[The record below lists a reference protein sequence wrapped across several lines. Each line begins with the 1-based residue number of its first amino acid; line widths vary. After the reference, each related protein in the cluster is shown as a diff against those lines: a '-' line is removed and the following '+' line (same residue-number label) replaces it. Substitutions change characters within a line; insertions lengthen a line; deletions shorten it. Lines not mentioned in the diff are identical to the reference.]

1 MRIDANIIV
10 GSPPLG
16 ADAQYIRES
25 GLHILTAQQLS
36 TFRKRVFDVL
46 EHSRRRDFASR
57 VLDGLLVTL
66 IIGNITAVVV
76 ASIPEVAASHGQALL
91 VFDRACVAVFAI
103 EYLARLWAAPE
114 HPMLQGLPPSTARL
128 RFAASPLMVI
138 DAVALVPWLLEVLY
152 PTSTLIP
159 LLRLVRI
166 LKLAR
171 YSPAI
176 ATIGRVIA
184 SEWRALLACI
194 VILSGVLLTAA
205 AVMLAVEG
213 DKQPERLGDMS
224 KTMWWAAAML
234 AKIGGG
240 ETEPVTALGRIVAA
254 VTVMLG
260 IFCFALPVAI
270 IGRGFYE
277 EIRRRDFVVTFAMVA
292 RVPAFEQLDAA
303 SIAELVNILR
313 ARTVAAGTVLIR
325 EGDPGDA
332 MYFLASGEVEVT
344 NATINVRLS
353 EGEFFGEMA
362 LLSRQ
367 PRTATVTATKSTDL
381 LVLDVND
388 FLRLL
393 DRLPAIKARVEAVAD
408 FRREGGRAR

>member
-1 MRIDANIIV
+1 MTVHRPA
-10 GSPPLG
+10 
-16 ADAQYIRES
+16 
-25 GLHILTAQQLS
+25 TA
-36 TFRKRVFDVL
+36 RRRAFDIL

-66 IIGNITAVVV
+66 IVLNIVGVVLG
-76 ASIPEVAASHGQALL
+76 SIPEVAAAHGHTLL
-91 VFDRACVAVFAI
+91 VFDRVCVAVFAV

-114 HPMLQGLPPSTARL
+114 HPMLQGFRASTSRL
-128 RFAASPLMVI
+128 RFAASPLMLI
-138 DAVALVPWLLEVLY
+138 DALALVPWFLEVLY
-152 PTSTLIP
+152 PASPLIP

-176 ATIGRVIA
+176 ATIARVLA

-205 AVMLAVEG
+205 AAILAVEG
-213 DKQPERLGDMS
+213 DKQPDRLGDMS
-224 KTMWWAAAML
+224 KTVWWAAAML
-234 AKIGGG
+234 AKIGGA

-313 ARTVAAGTVLIR
+313 ARTVSAGTVLVR

-332 MYFLASGEVEVT
+332 MFFIASGEVDVT
-344 NATINVRLS
+344 NATLNVSLG

-362 LLSRQ
+362 LLSRH
-367 PRTATVTATKSTDL
+367 PRTATVSATRSTDL
-381 LVLDVND
+381 LVMEVND

-393 DRLPAIKARVEAVAD
+393 DRFPGIKAHIESVAA
-408 FRREGGRAR
+408 RRRDGGRE